1 MEKAARIS
9 ADIYCSLGT
18 LKDYGFR
25 HQITRSSLSIASNIA
40 EGYERKTAKD
50 RAKFLTYAKGSAG
63 ELRTQIY
70 IGQKARLIEGNTA
83 KAWIKETE
91 ELSKMLHALI
101 KNQKKHQRDISPT
114 RNQA

>member
-1 MEKAARIS
+1 MRFEDLDVWKRAARIS
-9 ADIYCSLGT
+9 AEIYSTLSK

-25 HQITRSSLSIASNIA
+25 DQITRSSLSIASNIA
-40 EGYERKTAKD
+40 EGYERETAKD
-50 RAKFLTYAKGSAG
+50 RAKFLTYAKGSTG

-70 IGQKARLIEGNTA
+70 IGQKAKLIEGKTA

-101 KNQKKHQRDISPT
+101 KNQKQR
-114 RNQA
+114 